1 MLGTPDSP
9 GLVGG
14 ALLVVGLVA
23 AAVCGAIVWRR
34 RGGSRVDAVLLVCF
48 ALTLGAAPFLAWRV
62 VEDLRLTTGLDD
74 YTRSG
79 AGPIQAY
86 LQPYLLD
93 RAARIVPPGA
103 TYATVTGDA
112 VPYAAARKAFPAL
125 AFQALFPR
133 VSIREPRRAEL
144 DRGVGDRPATACAG
158 DARDRGAAG
167 IRAVPGL
174 RVAEVRR

>member
-133 VSIREPRRAEL
+133 VSIREPRRAEWIVAWGTDPRRL
-144 DRGVGDRPATACAG
+144 APVTRVIVARPASG
-158 DARDRGAAG
+158 PYP
-167 IRAVPGL
+167 AV